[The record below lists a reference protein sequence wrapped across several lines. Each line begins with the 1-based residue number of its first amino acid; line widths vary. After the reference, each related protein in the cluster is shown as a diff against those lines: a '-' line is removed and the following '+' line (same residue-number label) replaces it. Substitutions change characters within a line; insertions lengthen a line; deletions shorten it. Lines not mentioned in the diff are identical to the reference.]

1 MTPREK
7 EIMSLINEVGRATP
21 RYLGEMLSVTTG
33 YAEQLCNMMIRKK
46 FLVKK
51 GKHFE
56 IPGEGYYT
64 EELKK
69 HK

>member
-7 EIMSLINEVGRATP
+7 EIMSLIKEVGRATP

-56 IPGEGYYT
+56 IPSEQYYP

>member
-7 EIMSLINEVGRATP
+7 EVMSLIKGVGKATP
-21 RYLGEMLSVTTG
+21 RYLGEMLSITTG
-33 YAEQLCNMMIRKK
+33 YAEQLCNMMIRKN
-46 FLVKK
+46 FLVKT
-51 GKHFE
+51 GKYFE
-56 IPGEGYYT
+56 VPSEDYYP